1 MDGMRPAAILRASFL
16 GIPFADNCGI
26 CLGRSEG
33 GGRDGGGENEPAS
46 HHSLSVGDADQQAR
60 KALGDEV
67 ARLFR
72 GQVADMR
79 QAMFLG
85 ELPDDPEVLTDGGRL
100 ALNYPL
106 GETVVLEVEPIGVG
120 QVSVD
125 NWRDVHRVK
134 LVRIHENGT
143 R

>member
-1 MDGMRPAAILRASFL
+1 MNDAA
-16 GIPFADNCGI
+16 
-26 CLGRSEG
+26 
-33 GGRDGGGENEPAS
+33 
-46 HHSLSVGDADQQAR
+46 AR

-72 GQVADMR
+72 GQVTDMR

-85 ELPDDPEVLTDGGRL
+85 ELPDDPQVLTDGDRL

-106 GETVVLEVEPIGVG
+106 GESAVLEVEPIGVG

-134 LVRIHENGT
+134 LVRVHENGAVLL
-143 R
+143 